1 MNICLVLISDGW
13 GGAETVVYELAR
25 HLRDK
30 GENVSIILNME
41 ILKFYCDLED
51 VEIFNIG
58 YVYNHKKLIKSII
71 FPSLKTKE
79 EVYLS
84 SFLWSLLNELFRPI
98 YFKRMEKQVMRF
110 LLDKNV
116 DVINSHLENSDIL
129 VSCLNGLK
137 IPWIATFHGPHLLK
151 PMKKDSIRSVLTL
164 EKRKARMLKDA
175 LNKVDKVIFVSNWL
189 LNIFN
194 NIISINNKSVVI
206 HNGIRLLEF
215 QRESMPT
222 IRLKGDFDLLFPGG
236 TKSQKNG
243 DLVIKA
249 LYRVK
254 DEIQNIHLYIALNVP
269 QNHLIRKM
277 VKDFGLEENVTFSG
291 ILPLQEYRTLLNS
304 IDVLCM
310 PSKEEAFGIVFLE
323 AMAMG
328 KPIIAADMGG
338 VPEFIINGRNGILIE
353 FSSAEVAD
361 AILYLYNN
369 KDLRKEMSR
378 NNVEDI
384 KNFDWSP
391 IVDKYIDVYRKTL
404 IEKGI
409 PSKSEGNLK
418 KYKYTESSMTMLLL
432 SFDK

>member
-30 GENVSIILNME
+30 GENVSIILNTE
-41 ILKFYCDLED
+41 ILKFYDDLED
-51 VEIFNIG
+51 VEVFNIG

-71 FPSLKTKE
+71 FPSLKTQE
-79 EVYLS
+79 EVDLS
-84 SFLWSLLNELFRPI
+84 SFMWSLLNELFRPI
-98 YFKRMEKQVMRF
+98 YFKRMEKQVIQF
-110 LLDKNV
+110 LSDKNV
-116 DVINSHLENSDIL
+116 EVINSHLENSDIL

-137 IPWIATFHGPHLLK
+137 IPWIATLHGPHLSK

-164 EKRKARMLKDA
+164 EKRKAGMLKDA

-189 LNIFN
+189 LNIFDDV
-194 NIISINNKSVVI
+194 IPIKDKSVVI

-222 IRLKGDFDLLFPGG
+222 IKLKGGFDLLFPGG
-236 TKSQKNG
+236 GKLWKGIDLLIEALHQVKN
-243 DLVIKA
+243 
-249 LYRVK
+249 
-254 DEIQNIHLYIALNVP
+254 EIPDIQLYITRNVP
-269 QNHLIRKM
+269 QKHLIRKM

-291 ILPLQEYRTLLNS
+291 ILPLHEYRTLLNS

-328 KPIIAADMGG
+328 KPIIAANMGG
-338 VPEFIINGRNGILIE
+338 VPEFIMNGRNGILIE
-353 FSSAEVAD
+353 FGSEEVAD
-361 AILYLYNN
+361 AILELYKN
-369 KDLRKEMSR
+369 KDLRREMSR
-378 NNVEDI
+378 NNLEDI

-391 IVDKYIDVYRKTL
+391 SVDRYIDVYRKIL
-404 IEKGI
+404 IEKDT
-409 PSKSEGNLK
+409 PSAKL
-418 KYKYTESSMTMLLL
+418 T
-432 SFDK
+432 